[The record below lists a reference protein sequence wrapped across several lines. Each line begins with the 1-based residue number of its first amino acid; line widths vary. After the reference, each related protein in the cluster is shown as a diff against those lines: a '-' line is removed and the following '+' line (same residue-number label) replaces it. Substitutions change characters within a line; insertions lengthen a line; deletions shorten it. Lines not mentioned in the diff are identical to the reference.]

1 MITLARD
8 SQRVARI
15 SCDTYDVGW
24 AALTL
29 PQRGIVPELLSVVVS
44 LRVTVTEDLRP
55 VVGVFGGA
63 CHAARQKLPLEASAS
78 TLPDAQG
85 SLVAVKGVTACH
97 AAFPFNSYATAKVAI
112 HRISCGRSCG
122 QLSVVRRVGTL
133 RLLPSSSSSLLS
145 ARSPASRRRFRALV
159 ATSMHSVLSLAA
171 NAGNVWYPKYT
182 CVGCG

>member
-29 PQRGIVPELLSVVVS
+29 PEQGIVPELLSVVVS
-44 LRVTVTEDLRP
+44 LTEDLRP

-78 TLPDAQG
+78 TLPDAKG
-85 SLVAVKGVTACH
+85 SFG
-97 AAFPFNSYATAKVAI
+97 
-112 HRISCGRSCG
+112 
-122 QLSVVRRVGTL
+122 
-133 RLLPSSSSSLLS
+133 
-145 ARSPASRRRFRALV
+145 
-159 ATSMHSVLSLAA
+159 
-171 NAGNVWYPKYT
+171 
-182 CVGCG
+182 